1 METTALQRLT
11 SSFDPARMANLQR
24 DFLLNNSMVTTGLP
38 IRLLPAVALLALS
51 GWVVAQAPAPARS
64 PAQGVRCPGDFTA
77 IWDGTAKVL
86 RCRREV
92 VSWVVTACVDK
103 AFATYL
109 ARQGADAC
117 APTEI
122 PGVGTPPGIRGSKP
136 VTCAASG
143 YELMKDRTG
152 ERDRCEKTERIFAL
166 PLPAG

>member
-1 METTALQRLT
+1 
-11 SSFDPARMANLQR
+11 MANLQR

-64 PAQGVRCPGDFTA
+64 PAQWVRCPGDFTA

>member
-1 METTALQRLT
+1 
-11 SSFDPARMANLQR
+11 MANLQR

>member
-1 METTALQRLT
+1 
-11 SSFDPARMANLQR
+11 
-24 DFLLNNSMVTTGLP
+24 MVTTGLP